1 MLLAYESKSQ
11 ILLDSYWRK
20 SENNLRKLEEVEEAE
35 KVLKLEKSKH
45 HRTGDII

>member
-20 SENNLRKLEEVEEAE
+20 SENNLRRKLEEVEEAE
-35 KVLKLEKSKH
+35 KVLRSTELF
-45 HRTGDII
+45 

>member
-20 SENNLRKLEEVEEAE
+20 SENNLRKLEEVEEAA
-35 KVLKLEKSKH
+35 KVLAVTSAKSEIDH
-45 HRTGDII
+45 QY